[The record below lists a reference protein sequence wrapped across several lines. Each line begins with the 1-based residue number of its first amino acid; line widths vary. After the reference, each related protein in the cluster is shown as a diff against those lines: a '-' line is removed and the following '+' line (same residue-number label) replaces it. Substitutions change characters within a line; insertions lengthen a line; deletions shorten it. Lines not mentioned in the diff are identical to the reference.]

1 LMWSIKGV
9 SARHSREISFTLV
22 LAALI
27 ALLVVQLSSL
37 QVVQHRRYLAKSLG
51 NKIRAIPIFA
61 PRGEIF
67 DRAGRPLAV
76 NRPAYTLKYFPP
88 AGEPESDQTLAH
100 LAQWLGV
107 DRDEL
112 VESVSRQ
119 RTLLYSFQPVT
130 VASEITLEQVA
141 YVEENPALFPGCFVD
156 VDASKRYY
164 PLGSAAAHL
173 VGYTA
178 MMTQDEFE
186 AKRVAGYLANEFLGK
201 EGIERQYEGLLHGR
215 LGERDIEV
223 DRNRCFRRIVVEKPP
238 SKGEDLYITIDSR
251 VQKAAYESLGNRRG
265 AAIVMK
271 PRTGEVLALACSPS
285 YDPNRFR
292 DEDGGDYLARI
303 ISNTRYPMLN
313 RAVGNAYAPASTVKP
328 AVVLGALESGIIS
341 RGSTFYCPGFLQ
353 IGNRKFYDWKREGHG
368 TLGIV
373 DVIGK
378 SSDVALYRIGLD
390 MGLLNLRHYYR
401 EFGFGK
407 PTGIDLPQEAGGL
420 VPSAE
425 WKREHYSGERYNEV
439 DRIWYDGDTANLA
452 IGQGYML
459 ATPLQVLVMVNTI
472 ANDGLT
478 AKPTLLKGTK
488 SSVGV
493 DLARRALPQA
503 HGFDRENL
511 DLIKRGMRRAALLG
525 GTAEDLRT
533 LPVPVAGKTGT
544 AEVWMGEPHSWFVGY
559 FPSDDPQVSFVIF
572 IENGG
577 SSHDAAV
584 PAARKL
590 ISDILGILE
599 M

>member
-1 LMWSIKGV
+1 MWSIKGV
-9 SARHSREISFTLV
+9 SAQHSREISLTLA

-27 ALLVVQLSSL
+27 ALLAIQLSNL
-37 QVVQHRRYLAKSLG
+37 QVIQHRRYLAKSLG
-51 NKIRAIPIFA
+51 NKIQAIPIFA

-88 AGEPESDQTLAH
+88 VGEPADDQTLAH
-100 LAQWLGV
+100 LADWLGTAHY
-107 DRDEL
+107 EL
-112 VESVSRQ
+112 ADSVSRQ

-141 YVEENPALFPGCFVD
+141 YIEENPRLFPGCFVD
-156 VDASKRYY
+156 ADTSKRYY

-178 MMTQDEFE
+178 MMTKDEFD

-201 EGIERQYEGLLHGR
+201 EGIERQYESLLHGK

-223 DRNRCFRRIVVEKPP
+223 DRNRCFRRIVMEKPP

-251 VQKAAYESLGNRRG
+251 IQKVAYESLGNRRG
-265 AAIVMK
+265 ATIVMK

-292 DEDGGDYLARI
+292 DEDGGEYLARI
-303 ISNTRYPMLN
+303 ISDTRYPMLN

-328 AVVLGALESGIIS
+328 AVVLGALESGLIS

-353 IGNRKFYDWKREGHG
+353 IGNRKFYDWKRDGHG

-390 MGLLNLRHYYR
+390 MGLLNLRHYLR
-401 EFGFGK
+401 EFGFGR
-407 PTGIDLPQEAGGL
+407 PTGIDLPQEASGL
-420 VPSAE
+420 VPSSE

-439 DRIWYDGDTANLA
+439 DRIWYDGDTANLS

-459 ATPLQVLVMVNTI
+459 ATPLQVLMM
-472 ANDGLT
+472 ANIIISDGVA
-478 AKPTLLKGTK
+478 AKPALLKGTK
-488 SSVGV
+488 SATGV
-493 DLARRALPQA
+493 DAARSELPQA
-503 HGFDRENL
+503 YGYGQENL
-511 DLIKRGMRRAALLG
+511 NLMKRGMRRTVLLG
-525 GTAEDLRT
+525 GTAEELRT

-544 AEVWMGEPHSWFVGY
+544 AEVWLGEPHSWFVGY
-559 FPSDDPQVSFVIF
+559 FPSDDPQVSFVVF
-572 IENGG
+572 LENGG
-577 SSHDAAV
+577 SSHEAAV
-584 PAARKL
+584 PAAKEL
-590 ISDILGILE
+590 IADILGILDI
-599 M
+599 

>member
-1 LMWSIKGV
+1 MWNIKGV
-9 SARHSREISFTLV
+9 SAQNSREISFTLV

-27 ALLVVQLSSL
+27 ALLAVQLSSL
-37 QVVQHRRYLAKSLG
+37 QVVQHRQYLAKSLG
-51 NKIRAIPIFA
+51 NKIQAIPIFA

-88 AGEPESDQTLAH
+88 AGDPADDPTLAY
-100 LAQWLGV
+100 LAQWLGSAHS
-107 DRDEL
+107 EL
-112 VESVSRQ
+112 VDSVGRQ

-141 YVEENPALFPGCFVD
+141 YVEENPGQFPGCFVD
-156 VDASKRYY
+156 TDSSKRYY

-178 MMTQDEFE
+178 MMTKDEFD
-186 AKRVAGYLANEFLGK
+186 AKKVTGYLANEFLGK
-201 EGIERQYEGLLHGR
+201 EGIERQYEGLLHGK

-251 VQKAAYESLGNRRG
+251 VQKAAYDSLGNRRG

-271 PRTGEVLALACSPS
+271 PQTGEVIALACAPS

-292 DEDGGDYLARI
+292 DKDGNEYLARI
-303 ISNTRYPMLN
+303 ISNTQYPMLN
-313 RAVGNAYAPASTVKP
+313 RAVGNAYAPGSTIKP
-328 AVVLGALESGIIS
+328 AIVLGALETGITSG
-341 RGSTFYCPGFLQ
+341 GATFYCPGFLEV
-353 IGNRKFYDWKREGHG
+353 GNRKFKCWQPAGHG
-368 TLGIV
+368 TVGIV
-373 DVIGK
+373 DALGK
-378 SSDVALYRIGLD
+378 SCDVALYRTGLN
-390 MGLLNLRHYYR
+390 MGMLNLRHYLR

-407 PTGIDLPQEAGGL
+407 PTGVDLPQEASGL

-425 WKREHYSGERYNEV
+425 WKRAHYSGERYNEV

-459 ATPLQVLVMVNTI
+459 ATPLQVLMMVNTI
-472 ANDGLT
+472 VSDGVT
-478 AKPTLLKGTK
+478 ARPTLLKGTK
-488 SSVGV
+488 SALGV
-493 DLARRALPQA
+493 DAARRELPQVY
-503 HGFDRENL
+503 GFGQENL
-511 DLIKRGMRRAALLG
+511 DLIKRGMRRAVLLG
-525 GTAEDLRT
+525 GTAEELRT

-559 FPSDDPQVSFVIF
+559 LPSDDPQISLVVFL
-572 IENGG
+572 ENGG

-584 PAARKL
+584 PAAKEL
-590 ISDILGILE
+590 IIDILGILDF
-599 M
+599 